1 MTGVLQPP
9 RPLCRKVV
17 GWNRIKKGFMLRTN
31 ANSQLEKT
39 NFVPILL
46 IYYDFIV
53 SKELWKVKK
62 NIFNCQISL

>member
-1 MTGVLQPP
+1 
-9 RPLCRKVV
+9 
-17 GWNRIKKGFMLRTN
+17 MLRTN